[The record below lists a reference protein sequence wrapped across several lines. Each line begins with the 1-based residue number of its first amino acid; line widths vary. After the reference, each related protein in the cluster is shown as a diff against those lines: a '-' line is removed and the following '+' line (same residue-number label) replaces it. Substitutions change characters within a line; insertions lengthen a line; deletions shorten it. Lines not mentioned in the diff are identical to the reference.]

1 MKQLAILVV
10 DDVDEIRNLVSLWL
24 RNVGHTVETA
34 ISGQDA
40 SRRLKAANFDLVITD
55 IIMPEGDGLE
65 LIIEMKKARPG
76 LHVVAISGGGTH
88 LRAADC
94 LRVAKGLGAHALLL
108 KPFNRAQLLTA
119 VNQAFPPGD
128 ALAS

>member
-1 MKQLAILVV
+1 MKQLSILVV
-10 DDVDEIRNLVSLWL
+10 DDVDEIRDLVSLWL
-24 RNVGHTVETA
+24 RTLGHTVECA

-40 SRRLKAANFDLVITD
+40 SRRLRGHQFDLVITD

-65 LIIEMKKARPG
+65 LIIELKRARPG
-76 LHVVAISGGGTH
+76 IHILAVSGGGTH

-119 VNQAFPPGD
+119 VNQAYPQQD
-128 ALAS
+128 AVA

>member
-1 MKQLAILVV
+1 MKPLSILVV

-24 RNVGHTVETA
+24 RTLGHTVECA
-34 ISGQDA
+34 ISGKDA
-40 SRRLKAANFDLVITD
+40 SRRLRAFNFDLVITD

-65 LIIEMKKARPG
+65 LIIELKRARPG
-76 LHVVAISGGGTH
+76 IHVLAVSGGGTH

-108 KPFNRAQLLTA
+108 KPFNRAQLLSA
-119 VNQAFPPGD
+119 VNQAFPPETV
-128 ALAS
+128 AS